1 MLSNHFDS
9 RVESVSCALSAESV
23 PVCLWSGQHDVLIH
37 SLYGLCTSY
46 SLCTAM
52 TSEHSCLDI
61 HHAPLT
67 LSYFWLHL
75 STGPATCPAIR
86 AQTCEPF
93 LPLWLKTSSWILKMC
108 LFVQYLVRNVNW
120 MMDCTSTESDMSS
133 VMNDSLPSAA
143 YSLSNGRQW
152 FPERTRSRAE
162 NITWWNS
169 VMSVAT
175 LYKISTYFKVLKVD
189 NLTLLR
195 SHIQSPIPTQPFVFL
210 QAV

>member
-1 MLSNHFDS
+1 METRTSDHLYKRIWHAQFYKCTYLIKDPEIVQKHHNASFLALHCSKTKHCLFPGFFQIYKIFQTPVYMLSNYFDS
-9 RVESVSCALSAESV
+9 RVESVSCALSAGSV

-108 LFVQYLVRNVNW
+108 LFVQ
-120 MMDCTSTESDMSS
+120 
-133 VMNDSLPSAA
+133 
-143 YSLSNGRQW
+143 
-152 FPERTRSRAE
+152 
-162 NITWWNS
+162 
-169 VMSVAT
+169 
-175 LYKISTYFKVLKVD
+175 
-189 NLTLLR
+189 
-195 SHIQSPIPTQPFVFL
+195 VFG
-210 QAV
+210 